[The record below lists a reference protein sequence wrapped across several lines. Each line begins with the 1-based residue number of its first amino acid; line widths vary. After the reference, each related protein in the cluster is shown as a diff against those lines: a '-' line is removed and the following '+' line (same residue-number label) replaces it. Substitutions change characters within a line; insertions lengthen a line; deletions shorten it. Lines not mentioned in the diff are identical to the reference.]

1 MALQIVMAVIVI
13 SFNASWNCRLK
24 PFDWGL
30 DCTSRSFKPFV
41 LETEIKFVIWSPLVS
56 SSDGIQF
63 GLQDLSWIVP
73 TSPDSRPKTTSLC
86 GFDTSKIN
94 GCSFYSTC
102 KKQIYI
108 HVWRMVHWSILEI
121 IGIVW
126 SWYKYIPFIRKQ
138 KSKTNNT
145 LFIYAYV

>member
-1 MALQIVMAVIVI
+1 MAVIVI
-13 SFNASWNCRLK
+13 SFNASWNWRLR
-24 PFDWGL
+24 PFDLGF
-30 DCTSRSFKPFV
+30 DCTSRSLK
-41 LETEIKFVIWSPLVS
+41 EIKFLMLSPIAS

-63 GLQDLSWIVP
+63 GLQDFSWIVP
-73 TSPDSRPKTTSLC
+73 TSPDSRPKTTSSC

-108 HVWRMVHWSILEI
+108 HVIMNHSKWRIVHWSILEI